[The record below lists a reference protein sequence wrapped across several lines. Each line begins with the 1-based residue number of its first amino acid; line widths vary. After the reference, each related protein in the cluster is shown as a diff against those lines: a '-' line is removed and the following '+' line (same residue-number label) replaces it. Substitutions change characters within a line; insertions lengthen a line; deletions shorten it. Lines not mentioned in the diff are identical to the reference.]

1 MKICSCTMSIKLKK
15 KKKKLGKSLY
25 QTKCKWETQVKNYA
39 KFRGG
44 WRGST
49 VNTCTLL
56 Y

>member
-1 MKICSCTMSIKLKK
+1 MKICSCTVSIKLKN
-15 KKKKLGKSLY
+15 LGKYLY
-25 QTKCKWETQVKNYA
+25 QTKRKLENQVKNYA

-49 VNTCTLL
+49 VNKCTLL